1 MADDEAKSTVYSVL
15 KACRLVDCF
24 SHAKPE
30 LTFSELVSQ
39 SGINRTTVHRLL
51 STLERAGWLERV
63 DGRYRLTIR
72 VFQIGSIVSRTLDLR
87 TEARPL
93 LARLA
98 VELGDT
104 AYLVIV
110 VEDKAVCLDRV
121 EGINPVTIT
130 SKLFNVGQSL
140 PLHVGAAPLTLLA
153 FREDELLPLVAKR
166 TLVRYTPQTI
176 GSLPKLRRT
185 LQEIRVRGYTLSI
198 EDVLPDVCA
207 LGAPVFDQH
216 GVAIAAIS
224 VGGYRERFQPRLR
237 TISAAVVAAA
247 KTLSSRLGAHPPGL
261 TGRTRKAPTGR
272 GPQGTQ
278 PRGAR
283 SFRL

>member
-30 LTFSELVSQ
+30 LTFSELVDQ

-51 STLERAGWLERV
+51 STLERAGWVERV
-63 DGRYRLTIR
+63 NGRYRLTIR
-72 VFQIGSIVSRTLDLR
+72 LFQIGSIVSRTLDLR

-93 LARLA
+93 LAHLA
-98 VELGDT
+98 AELGDT

-110 VEDKAVCLDRV
+110 VEDTAVCLDRV
-121 EGINPVTIT
+121 EGANPVGVT

-153 FREDELLPLVAKR
+153 FREDELLPRIAKR

-176 GSLPKLRRT
+176 ASLPKLRRA
-185 LQEIRVRGYTLSI
+185 LQEIRARGYTLSI
-198 EDVLPDVCA
+198 EDVVPDVCA

-216 GVAIAAIS
+216 GMAIAAIS

-237 TISAAVVAAA
+237 AISAAVVAAA
-247 KTLSSRLGAHPPGL
+247 ETLSSRLGAHLPRPKHRARKTSPG
-261 TGRTRKAPTGR
+261 RDS
-272 GPQGTQ
+272 Q
-278 PRGAR
+278 
-283 SFRL
+283 

>member
-1 MADDEAKSTVYSVL
+1 MAGAEAKSTVYSVL

-24 SHAKPE
+24 SHARPE
-30 LTFSELVSQ
+30 LTFSELVAQ

-51 STLERAGWLERV
+51 STLERAGWIERL

-93 LARLA
+93 LAHLA
-98 VELGDT
+98 AELGDT

-110 VEDKAVCLDRV
+110 VEDTAVCLDRV
-121 EGINPVTIT
+121 EGVNPVTVT

-140 PLHVGAAPLTLLA
+140 PLHLGAGPLTLLA
-153 FREDELLPLVAKR
+153 FREAELLPRIAKR
-166 TLVRYTPQTI
+166 SLVRYTPETI
-176 GSLPKLRRT
+176 VSLPKLRRT
-185 LQEIRVRGYTLSI
+185 LQEIRARGYTVSI

-237 TISAAVVAAA
+237 AIAAAVVSAAG
-247 KTLSSRLGAHPPGL
+247 TLSNRLGAHVAVPKH
-261 TGRTRKAPTGR
+261 R
-272 GPQGTQ
+272 
-278 PRGAR
+278 PRNA
-283 SFRL
+283 ST